1 MTDAPARIWAYT
13 GDGMG
18 NRMTDHGTWDTGL
31 EGQPDCHPEWPHEAY
46 VRADLADARLERSVR
61 ATLEAAADCCIPH
74 CDDDSLDRQA
84 KLECALTIRAIDP
97 AQIVKEMNDD

>member
-31 EGQPDCHPEWPHEAY
+31 ERQPDCHPEWPHEAY
-46 VRADLADARLERSVR
+46 VRADLADARLERAVR
-61 ATLEAAADCCIPH
+61 AALEAAADAAHEAWTDGVPVAEIA
-74 CDDDSLDRQA
+74 SV
-84 KLECALTIRAIDP
+84 IRAIDP
-97 AQIVKEMNDD
+97 ARIVKEMKDE

>member
-31 EGQPDCHPEWPHEAY
+31 EGQPDCHTEWPHEAY
-46 VRADLADARLERSVR
+46 VHADLADARLERAVR
-61 ATLEAAADCCIPH
+61 AALEAAAVVATDWTLGPEE
-74 CDDDSLDRQA
+74 LAPR
-84 KLECALTIRAIDP
+84 IRALDP
-97 AQIVKEMNDD
+97 AQIVKGMKDE